1 LSLSLFRF
9 SVSLFG
15 FSTVESANATE
26 TSLNSSIESN
36 GDLGTAVGNISLSD
50 EDLDTERCIYCDGF
64 LRVKRLTSHP
74 QYCSKKCRG
83 RSADSSFQ
91 QSENRSPASA
101 NITSTSAV
109 LPVPDAT
116 VYASPVRSAPVSP
129 DAQQRPQRT
138 LIIKMGSVTS
148 PESPHASTL
157 CQTTE
162 DVTSAEA
169 RHAALHKPAPRVYL
183 PSAPAF
189 VVRAPQVSETQVTPP
204 HAAGP
209 SVHGPSTYA
218 ASVLDHTVPRNFDA
232 REGNVLPDGHPRTWT
247 CDEVATWVTRVTGT
261 DAIGEKFR
269 NQDVDGQSL
278 LLMAESEGGIAA
290 LLTQKLLL
298 KLGPVLKLEKAL
310 KDLIARNND

>member
-1 LSLSLFRF
+1 
-9 SVSLFG
+9 
-15 FSTVESANATE
+15 
-26 TSLNSSIESN
+26 
-36 GDLGTAVGNISLSD
+36 
-50 EDLDTERCIYCDGF
+50 
-64 LRVKRLTSHP
+64 
-74 QYCSKKCRG
+74 
-83 RSADSSFQ
+83 
-91 QSENRSPASA
+91 
-101 NITSTSAV
+101 
-109 LPVPDAT
+109 
-116 VYASPVRSAPVSP
+116 
-129 DAQQRPQRT
+129 
-138 LIIKMGSVTS
+138 MGSVTS

-247 CDEVATWVTRVTGT
+247 VSYFLQFFSF
-261 DAIGEKFR
+261 II
-269 NQDVDGQSL
+269 L
-278 LLMAESEGGIAA
+278 Y
-290 LLTQKLLL
+290 
-298 KLGPVLKLEKAL
+298 
-310 KDLIARNND
+310 